1 MRNYSSLLELAKSN
15 NGYIFTNDIVKKN
28 IPKNYLKYA
37 IEDGVIEKNYTWY
50 IYITRDCFIDDLFI
64 LQKLNTKIIYSAYI
78 SAYLLELT
86 TRDSSKIYASVPQ
99 NYNAPN
105 LKERGTFIRESKS
118 VYDIGITCVKTSF
131 GNIIK
136 CHDIHRTICDLFTD
150 KYIGDKFVQIE
161 ALKKYLKMPNK
172 DIVKL
177 MKYAKAL
184 NVDKQLR
191 EKLEVLI

>member
-1 MRNYSSLLELAKSN
+1 MNK
-15 NGYIFTNDIVKKN
+15 
-28 IPKNYLKYA
+28 
-37 IEDGVIEKNYTWY
+37 
-50 IYITRDCFIDDLFI
+50 
-64 LQKLNTKIIYSAYI
+64 KIIYSAYT

-99 NYNAPN
+99 NYNAPK

-118 VYDIGITCVKTSF
+118 VYDIGIMCVKTSF

-136 CHDIHRTICDLFTD
+136 CHDIHRTICDLFND

-177 MKYAKAL
+177 MKYAKVL
-184 NVDKQLR
+184 DVDKQLR

>member
-15 NGYIFTNDIVKKN
+15 NGYIFTNDVVKKN
-28 IPKNYLKYA
+28 IPKSYLKYA
-37 IEDGVIEKNYTWY
+37 IEDGLIEKITHG

-64 LQKLNTKIIYSAYI
+64 LQKLNKKIIYSAYT

-99 NYNAPN
+99 NYNAPK

-118 VYDIGITCVKTSF
+118 VYDIGIMCVKTSF

-136 CHDIHRTICDLFTD
+136 CHDIHRSICDLFTD

>member
-15 NGYIFTNDIVKKN
+15 NEYIFTNDVIKKN
-28 IPKNYLKYA
+28 IPKSYLKYA
-37 IEDGVIEKNYTWY
+37 IEDGVIEKITHG

-64 LQKLNTKIIYSAYI
+64 LQKLNKKIIYSAYT

-86 TRDSSKIYASVPQ
+86 TRDSGKIYSSVPQ
-99 NYNAPN
+99 NYNAPK

-136 CHDIHRTICDLFTD
+136 CHDIHRTICDLFND

-191 EKLEVLI
+191 EKLEILI

>member
-15 NGYIFTNDIVKKN
+15 NEYIFTNDVIKKN
-28 IPKNYLKYA
+28 IPKSYLKYA
-37 IEDGVIEKNYTWY
+37 IEDGVIEKITHG

-64 LQKLNTKIIYSAYI
+64 LQKLNKKIIYSAYT

-86 TRDSSKIYASVPQ
+86 TRDSGKIYSSVPQ
-99 NYNAPN
+99 NYNAPK

-136 CHDIHRTICDLFTD
+136 CHDIHRTICDLFNA

-191 EKLEVLI
+191 EKLEILI